1 MISDL
6 SLARKHL
13 AELLGHPIP
22 ETPED
27 ARAADAE
34 LLNSGALTEGEL
46 ISRYNTAYETVPVE
60 AGDTIWLRGKYSR
73 MRVDAS
79 AYKGDRD
86 WMTVMRAPTLSIAV
100 SSMFYSELPQTSELT
115 VEHRVVTVNGVK
127 ELQIR
132 VIKHKGFV
140 LVVK

>member
-1 MISDL
+1 MNEAAIDSEENKTGVVFEFVL
-6 SLARKHL
+6 
-13 AELLGHPIP
+13 P
-22 ETPED
+22 E
-27 ARAADAE
+27 
-34 LLNSGALTEGEL
+34 NG
-46 ISRYNTAYETVPVE
+46 YETVPVE

-115 VEHRVVTVNGVK
+115 VEHRIVTVNGVK